1 MGTPQ
6 LLEDPID
13 VEPEDDQ
20 PIFTRRSALR
30 IILRSKLAVV
40 GAVVVL
46 IWVIACAGATWFAPY
61 DPINISPLDILNR
74 LAPPS
79 WSHIMGVDADGRD
92 IFSRVLYGGRYSLG
106 IGLVVVAAATTIG
119 LMLGGIAGYVGGAV
133 EELIMR
139 FADIVL
145 AFPIIILAIA
155 IAAALGPS
163 PVNTAIAMIAVWW
176 PSYAR
181 VVRSLVLQ
189 IRERD
194 FVLAARAL
202 GMRDARILVRTIL
215 PNTIGPVIVLL
226 TLDIGNAIL
235 TIAGLSFIGFGVP
248 QPTPEWG
255 NMISYAQN
263 NPEAW
268 QESFFPGLAIFTCIM
283 GFNFFGDAVRDA
295 LDPRTR

>member
-1 MGTPQ
+1 MSSPQ
-6 LLEDPID
+6 VLEGPVD
-13 VEPEDDQ
+13 VAEQAEE
-20 PIFTRRSALR
+20 IFFTRRSATR
-30 IILRSKLAVV
+30 IILRNKLAVI
-40 GAVVVL
+40 GGIVVL
-46 IWVIACAGATWFAPY
+46 IWVIAAVGATWFAPY
-61 DPINISPLDILNR
+61 DPINITPQDILNR
-74 LAPPS
+74 LSPPS
-79 WSHIMGVDADGRD
+79 WEHLMGVDADGRD
-92 IFSRVLYGGRYSLG
+92 VFSRVLYGGRYSLG
-106 IGLVVVAAATTIG
+106 IGFAVVAVGMVIG
-119 LMLGGIAGYVGGAV
+119 LIFGGVAGYAGGAT
-133 EELIMR
+133 EEVIMR
-139 FADIVL
+139 CADIVL

-189 IRERD
+189 IREKD
-194 FVLAARAL
+194 FVLSARAL
-202 GMRDARILVRTIL
+202 GMRDTRILMRTIL
-215 PNTIGPVIVLL
+215 PNTIGPVIVLV

-263 NPEAW
+263 NPDAW
-268 QESFFPGLAIFTCIM
+268 WESFFPGLAIFTCIM